1 MENKWPVVATFIIEG
16 SNTRQAIRNDGFFK
30 TIFNHSYVLKT

>member
-16 SNTRQAIRNDGFFK
+16 SHNGQETRNSLFF
-30 TIFNHSYVLKT
+30 IFRTFQNLAGID